1 MTSHAAALLAALQIK
16 SARRRSDCNGVAP
29 QFWHPNNYSD
39 VGFFLPLPVLQVTA
53 SARRHST
60 ATALR
65 LSTGIPT
72 IMFE

>member
-1 MTSHAAALLAALQIK
+1 
-16 SARRRSDCNGVAP
+16 
-29 QFWHPNNYSD
+29 
-39 VGFFLPLPVLQVTA
+39 LPLPVLQVTA